1 MSKEQKSKRQKKI
14 LRKEERNAG
23 KLKIF
28 VKEKKIELKSR
39 KDKNGNFIN
48 KLR

>member
-28 VKEKKIELKSR
+28 VKEKKNRIEIEKR
-39 KDKNGNFIN
+39 
-48 KLR
+48 